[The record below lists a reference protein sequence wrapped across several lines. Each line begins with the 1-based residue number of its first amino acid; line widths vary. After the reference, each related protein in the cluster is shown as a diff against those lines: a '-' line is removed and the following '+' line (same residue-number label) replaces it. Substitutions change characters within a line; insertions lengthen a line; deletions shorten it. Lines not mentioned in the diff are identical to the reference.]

1 MNSFTCF
8 VSTLVNNAMLVFYA
22 MVMITF
28 FIGPVVG
35 NAVADNAL
43 LSGGSDSGKMMGL
56 MLLPNIALSNGVMLL
71 AAASG
76 DPAGRGSRRLTLAN
90 IASGSEAPMASV
102 YAMLVVDFVLYSLL
116 ALYLDA
122 VLPVGP
128 GVKLHPLFFLKSNFW
143 CGKQLTRNKKPR
155 VSSTN
160 SPGSTAVEL
169 SSVALKAEADEPED
183 VQGERGRVLTKQTG
197 GIRAIG
203 LSKRYP
209 GRPQPAVVNVQFG
222 VESGECFGLLGS
234 NGAGKSTVI
243 HMLCGLHAP
252 TTGTMLAGDQGHD
265 MRYSLR
271 TIQSAMGVCS
281 QDNLLYDELTGPEHL
296 RFFAGLRRVAK
307 TDVKKHIDFWLKRV
321 GLASASDRAKRSKA
335 YSGGMKRRLGVA
347 NAFIGNPQIVYLDEP
362 STGLDPQSRRA
373 LWHAVR
379 TAQVGKSI
387 VLTTHALDE
396 AQELCARVAIMG
408 FGQIRTIG
416 TPAALRLRFDE
427 GLKLMVSVK
436 EEAQVDAAD
445 AFVMGLG
452 NGIIRRDSIVTTMTY
467 EVPRDAVSMSLL
479 FGQMVSNK
487 EKLNISD
494 WGLTHPSLE
503 AVFLQVVAATELAVK
518 KKNDSDAGGRG
529 MGGMGSVIA

>member
-1 MNSFTCF
+1 
-8 VSTLVNNAMLVFYA
+8 
-22 MVMITF
+22 
-28 FIGPVVG
+28 
-35 NAVADNAL
+35 
-43 LSGGSDSGKMMGL
+43 
-56 MLLPNIALSNGVMLL
+56 
-71 AAASG
+71 
-76 DPAGRGSRRLTLAN
+76 
-90 IASGSEAPMASV
+90 
-102 YAMLVVDFVLYSLL
+102 
-116 ALYLDA
+116 
-122 VLPVGP
+122 
-128 GVKLHPLFFLKSNFW
+128 
-143 CGKQLTRNKKPR
+143 
-155 VSSTN
+155 
-160 SPGSTAVEL
+160 
-169 SSVALKAEADEPED
+169 
-183 VQGERGRVLTKQTG
+183 
-197 GIRAIG
+197 
-203 LSKRYP
+203 
-209 GRPQPAVVNVQFG
+209 
-222 VESGECFGLLGS
+222 
-234 NGAGKSTVI
+234 
-243 HMLCGLHAP
+243 
-252 TTGTMLAGDQGHD
+252 
-265 MRYSLR
+265 
-271 TIQSAMGVCS
+271 MGVCS

-487 EKLNISD
+487 EKLSISD

-529 MGGMGSVIA
+529 MGGMGSAIA